1 MKKKALSAIGLMGL
15 GVVLFAAMRLFT
27 TILAGMMYDAAV
39 IAIAHATN
47 CLHFINA
54 IVYITFLIAAL
65 TGNCPER
72 KNISCLLPVGIEF
85 LSGVLLAL
93 FAGVITKLFSAS
105 EVAFLPVTEGIRMI
119 GIGMLVG
126 TILAL
131 PLGYLTRKCDPIIL
145 LPVVIITA
153 ILAFAVDYISF
164 VKLLGITGAT
174 LSLGFMQPLTL
185 WLPAS
190 ALCSRYQLVK
200 RKDAKAWQSEEVN
213 HPMYKNK
220 LTAILLSIFT
230 GGLGID
236 RFYLGYTGLGV
247 LKLLTAGGLGI
258 WSLIDLIMICTGS
271 LRPADGSPWEEE
283 LRTAQA
289 TSPSPAKSDASS
301 LEALERLAKLHEQ
314 GVLTDEEFQQKKA
327 DLLSKM

>member
-289 TSPSPAKSDASS
+289 TSPSPAKSDASI

>member
-105 EVAFLPVTEGIRMI
+105 EVAFLPVIEGIRMI

-153 ILAFAVDYISF
+153 ILAFAVGYISF
-164 VKLLGITGAT
+164 VKLLGITGAM
-174 LSLGFMQPLTL
+174 LSLGFMQPLTI

-200 RKDAKAWQSEEVN
+200 RKDAKAWQTEEVN

-247 LKLLTAGGLGI
+247 LKLLTSGGLGI

-271 LRPADGSPWEEE
+271 LRPADGSPWEAE
-283 LRTAQA
+283 LRTAQP
-289 TSPSPAKSDASS
+289 SPSPAKSDAIS
-301 LEALERLAKLHEQ
+301 LEVLERLAKLHEQ
-314 GVLTDEEFQQKKA
+314 GALTDEEFQQKKA

>member
-15 GVVLFAAMRLFT
+15 GIVLFAAMRLFT
-27 TILAGMMYDAAV
+27 TILVGMMNAEAI
-39 IAIAHATN
+39 IAKTYATN

-54 IVYITFLIAAL
+54 IVYIAFLIAAL

-72 KNISCLLPVGIEF
+72 KNISYLLPAGIEF
-85 LSGVLLAL
+85 LSSILLVL
-93 FAGVITKLFSAS
+93 FAGIITKLFSAP
-105 EVAFLPVTEGIRMI
+105 EYTFLPVTEGIRML
-119 GIGMLVG
+119 GVGMLVG
-126 TILAL
+126 TVLAL

-145 LPVVIITA
+145 LPVVIVAT
-153 ILAFAVDYISF
+153 ILAFAAGYISF
-164 VKLLGITGAT
+164 VKHLGITGAM
-174 LSLGFMQPLTL
+174 LSLGFMQPLTI
-185 WLPAS
+185 WLPTS

-200 RKDAKAWQSEEVN
+200 RKYAKAWQSEEVN

-247 LKLLTAGGLGI
+247 LKLLTAGGLGV

-271 LRPADGSPWEEE
+271 LRPADGSPWEAE
-283 LRTAQA
+283 LRTAQP
-289 TSPSPAKSDASS
+289 SPSPAKSDAIS
-301 LEALERLAKLHEQ
+301 LEVLERLAKLHEQ
-314 GVLTDEEFQQKKA
+314 GALTDEEFQQKKA